1 MTTPVPADNIN
12 ASAPE
17 YSGVEFGVSAD
28 GFPVARIDEITLA
41 VPPLSGGGG
50 FLASAWRAHR
60 PLCDLTR
67 PDFYGHDGRLADEA
81 AFRARV
87 LETAEHRRE
96 LALLNRVQTR
106 KSCSTPWGASQM
118 ATLYA
123 EGIVS
128 HVTAGH
134 GGFKISAERN
144 AEVHPTLR
152 SSDGFYEE
160 DCCWAAVAIAF
171 PNLFTAYER
180 RVAEKTLKDGQP
192 DAWEAITGDVLAAGE
207 SYEKDRR
214 AFEAAHAE
222 DWIVISALRSDHHPG
237 MTEVVATRGGKRDH
251 HVDERRFLVPTTEYT
266 VGRFGFVIDEARHT
280 AYVGPSSFLSWA
292 GRGAV

>member
-1 MTTPVPADNIN
+1 MTTLVPADDIT
-12 ASAPE
+12 ASTPE

-28 GFPVARIDEITLA
+28 GSPVARIGEITLA
-41 VPPLSGGGG
+41 MLPLSGGGG
-50 FLASAWRAHR
+50 FLASAWRVQR

-67 PDFYGHDGRLADEA
+67 ADFYSHEGRLADEA

-87 LETAEHRRE
+87 LETAKHRRE

-106 KSCSTPWGASQM
+106 MSWSTPWGASQM
-118 ATLYA
+118 ATIYA

-134 GGFKISAERN
+134 GGFKLSAERN
-144 AEVHPTLR
+144 SKVHPMLR

-180 RVAEKTLKDGQP
+180 RVAEKTLKDGEP
-192 DAWEAITGDVLAAGE
+192 DAWEAITGDMLAAGE
-207 SYEKDRR
+207 PLEKDRQ

-222 DWIVISALRSDHHPG
+222 NWIVISALRSDHHPG
-237 MTEVVATRGGKRDH
+237 MTEVIATRGGKRDH
-251 HVDERRFLVPTTEYT
+251 HIGERRFLVPTTEYAI
-266 VGRFGFVIDEARHT
+266 GRFGFVIDEACHA
-280 AYVGPSSFLSWA
+280 AYDGPSSFLSRS
-292 GRGAV
+292 GRSAA